1 MRLKIIKPSRRRAK
15 ALGTALGA
23 LGTAFGALPV
33 TIRPKRRKGVPTV
46 KIAVPITVAA
56 ALIAAV
62 SRRRRAAAEYAN
74 APGTGGA
81 ERWSASVA
89 PAESVEPTMETEREK
104 DRETGAETIGD
115 ANAETAHPAAGETPA
130 ATEAGQSSGNGSDA

>member
-33 TIRPKRRKGVPTV
+33 TIRPKRRKGVPAV

-104 DRETGAETIGD
+104 DRETIGD